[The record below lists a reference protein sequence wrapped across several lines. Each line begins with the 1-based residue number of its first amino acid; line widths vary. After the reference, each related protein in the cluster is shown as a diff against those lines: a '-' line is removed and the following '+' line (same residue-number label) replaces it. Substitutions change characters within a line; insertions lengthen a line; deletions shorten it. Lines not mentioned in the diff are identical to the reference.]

1 MTSHTAVG
9 ENGDMAVNSDL
20 NGMSSSQSTPTEEA
34 QVIAVTESVNHDLT
48 IKMREK
54 SMRLRKVANPRAFS
68 RPSLLQ
74 YGNSSNQRNT
84 TKGEGGEES
93 SERVTNALDATES
106 TDADAE
112 LPPLEGSQESWESTI
127 RRKIVNYK
135 EAYYDLEVE
144 YRQETRRLLAE
155 IWTLEREIFGT
166 NGPTLP
172 EHLTSLSLKDKLQQF
187 IQEHN
192 EMQRQLEACQL
203 ELKWITDNRQAER
216 DSHHTSLN
224 GWKER
229 YRTLEIALDEATAA
243 YESEIAEFSKTTLV
257 LKQKSAAA
265 ESECAHLSEKVGM
278 LLTELE
284 AATATSTHANG
295 GAGAGE
301 EEEEEEPMSK
311 IALEMAEDT
320 QRLVCEKAG
329 LQEALQ
335 EAEKDLARVK
345 WESVDFKM
353 KTKGRLKEL
362 EETAEEFQAYKERD
376 SDVAQKIAQ
385 LQQQL
390 AAESDRN
397 KLLESWHE
405 RGLKAELQ
413 LAAKDAVAVRLMTE
427 NRSLQAAMREV
438 QEKSRSEIAELA
450 RTVEEISENW
460 QLLQSAHAKRT
471 KSGVSEEEAKR
482 LREEC
487 HDLRATLV
495 ELLAASHPS
504 DSGIDSPGNRRKS
517 SAQMLKLM
525 MEVKD
530 TKRHRTQAE
539 LETKKVRAERDSL
552 RVDCSVWKSKCEDL
566 ENSLKSN
573 EHILI
578 RALDEKTEALELLDM
593 LQRELDEKTV
603 KRLRQE
609 LQR

>member
-1 MTSHTAVG
+1 MTSLTAVG
-9 ENGDMAVNSDL
+9 ENGDIAVNSDL
-20 NGMSSSQSTPTEEA
+20 NGMSSSQSTPAEETQA
-34 QVIAVTESVNHDLT
+34 IAMTESVNHDLT

-74 YGNSSNQRNT
+74 YGNSSNQKNT
-84 TKGEGGEES
+84 KKAEGGEES
-93 SERVTNALDATES
+93 SERMTNSLDATES
-106 TDADAE
+106 TTVDAE

-127 RRKIVNYK
+127 RREIVNYK

-144 YRQETRRLLAE
+144 YRRETRRLLAE

-172 EHLTSLSLKDKLQQF
+172 EHLTGLSLKDKLQQF

-192 EMQRQLEACQL
+192 EMQRQLEECQS

-216 DSHHTSLN
+216 DSHHTILD

-438 QEKSRSEIAELA
+438 QEKSQSEIAELA
-450 RTVEEISENW
+450 RTVEEIGENW

-471 KSGVSEEEAKR
+471 KIGLSEEEAKR